1 MNPHCEEL
9 DSQQML
15 GQAASTAK
23 QQLDLDSPAIS
34 AVIEVESSLLDLDS
48 LAILPNIDS
57 PYLINHTYSRTCL
70 QIWLSEAVSPMKSL
84 AKEDSTRWREES
96 TLRTEWLDPLVK
108 DEEMDASSSPE
119 ELELGFGGCHGLL
132 LLLQEEREPVWNSGH
147 QLGVAEE
154 LSAHSSAMVAI

>member
-1 MNPHCEEL
+1 MIR
-9 DSQQML
+9 SVQSL
-15 GQAASTAK
+15 G
-23 QQLDLDSPAIS
+23 
-34 AVIEVESSLLDLDS
+34 
-48 LAILPNIDS
+48 
-57 PYLINHTYSRTCL
+57 SRTRSG
-70 QIWLSEAVSPMKSL
+70 LSGNLSCNREAVSPMKSL